1 MKKILVVD
9 DMAIFREPI
18 ATALRLS
25 GYETLSAASGPE
37 ALELARSK
45 RPDLILLDI
54 AMPGMDGVTCLRTMR
69 GEPAL
74 QHIPVIMLTAV
85 AERDVVRRVVEAGV
99 QGYLLKSHFS
109 LDQLRAQV
117 QKLLREDQP
126 SPGGPPESAPP
137 PASAPDQPG
146 PKPEPRAAPPPLDRS
161 VVLEHVRK
169 ESQLRAVPTVLHHV
183 LALIN
188 NSRSSFEE
196 VASAV
201 RKDHALAL
209 KVMKVANSSLF
220 GSGKPVQNIADAAQR
235 VGMSGIGKAVAAILT
250 IEHFDTASTGGL
262 TPQRF
267 WEHSLAAAVCADRI
281 GERIGMKD
289 AEHLFLAGLLHDI
302 GRLVLGTAFPEHYQW
317 VLDTAAEQDISLL
330 GPEREVFGLG
340 HDDVTKEILIQWGT
354 PADLQ
359 EAAAAHELPLE
370 QIRRTTRDPK
380 SAIAVALADRLA
392 YALVLGDS
400 GNTRLLPIRD
410 YAKAL
415 GLDGP
420 AIRSLAR
427 EAIEKTQNTE
437 LFYASHTGQRFRD
450 PLAVELAAKARGN
463 VRLAVFATDAP
474 NDPLSLFCEHL
485 GWLDTVKPNLA
496 ILHAPSERVLD
507 ARFKELHRLEQ
518 GIGCTLG
525 VLVVSPDASIAP
537 PPSLLQE
544 RPWATARFP
553 GRYDALILAIVK
565 LRGRLATEL
574 STAPA

>member
-37 ALELARSK
+37 ALELARSQ

-54 AMPGMDGVTCLRTMR
+54 AMPGMDGVTCLKTLR

-74 QHIPVIMLTAV
+74 RHIPVIMLTAV
-85 AERDVVRRVVEAGV
+85 AEREVVQRAIEAGV
-99 QGYLLKSHFS
+99 QGYLLKAHFS
-109 LDQLRAQV
+109 LDELRSQV
-117 QKLLREDQP
+117 QKHLPGDQP
-126 SPGGPPESAPP
+126 AEGAQPESASP
-137 PASAPDQPG
+137 PASPQNQPE
-146 PKPEPRAAPPPLDRS
+146 PKPEPRAAPQPLDRS
-161 VVLEHVRK
+161 VVLDHIRRK
-169 ESQLRAVPTVLHHV
+169 SQLRAVPTVLHHV

-188 NSRSSFEE
+188 SSRSSFDE

-209 KVMKVANSSLF
+209 KVMRVANSSLF
-220 GSGKPVQNIADAAQR
+220 GTGKHVQNIAEAAQR
-235 VGMSGIGKAVAAILT
+235 VGMSGVGKAVAAILT
-250 IEHFDTASTGGL
+250 IEHFDTASMGGL

-267 WEHSLAAAVCADRI
+267 WEHSLATAVFADRI
-281 GERIGMKD
+281 GERIGLKE

-302 GRLVLGTAFPEHYQW
+302 GRLVLSTVFPEHYQW
-317 VLDTAAEQDISLL
+317 VMESGAERDVNLL
-330 GPEREVFGLG
+330 VPEREVFGLG
-340 HDDVTKEILIQWGT
+340 HDEVTKEILIQWGT

-359 EAAAAHELPLE
+359 EAAASHELPLE
-370 QIRRTTRDPK
+370 QIQRMTRDPK
-380 SAIAVALADRLA
+380 SALAVALADRLA

-400 GNTRLLPIRD
+400 GNTMLLPIRD
-410 YAKAL
+410 HAKAL
-415 GLDGP
+415 RLDGA

-450 PLAVELAAKARGN
+450 PLAVELAARARGN
-463 VRLAVFATDAP
+463 VRLAVLAPDAP

-485 GWLDTVKPNLA
+485 GWLDPMKPNLA
-496 ILHAPSERVLD
+496 ILHAPSERVLE

-518 GIGCTLG
+518 GLGGTLG
-525 VLVVSPDASIAP
+525 VLVLSSDASVTP
-537 PPSLLQE
+537 PASLLQE
-544 RPWATARFP
+544 RPCATARFP
-553 GRYDALILAIVK
+553 GRYDALIQAIVK
-565 LRGRLATEL
+565 FRSRLATEL
-574 STAPA
+574 SATPA